1 MIYNMTKSIILVVLN
16 SGEAIMKISYK
27 SDYALKALLELALRY
42 EQDKAR
48 IVPIAEIA
56 KFGDMPKKFL
66 EQILL
71 ALVRGGFVKSKRGSG
86 GGFILAKQPSE
97 ITIGDV
103 LRFVEGPI
111 GPIACVNDSYKDC
124 RDVKGCV
131 FRSVWKEV
139 AGAIS
144 IVIDTLTF
152 EKLILRYKGKEPS
165 TSSNYEYII

>member
-1 MIYNMTKSIILVVLN
+1 MR
-16 SGEAIMKISYK
+16 ISYK
-27 SDYALKALLELALRY
+27 GDYALKAVLELAIRY
-42 EQDKAR
+42 EQDKTR
-48 IVPIAEIA
+48 IIPITEIA

-71 ALVRGGFVKSKRGSG
+71 TLVRGGFVKSKRGSG
-86 GGFILAKQPSE
+86 GGFILAKHPSE
-97 ITIGDV
+97 ITIGQV

-111 GPIACVNDSYKDC
+111 EPIACVNDSYKGC

-131 FRSVWKEV
+131 LRNVWKEV

-152 EKLILRYKGKEPS
+152 EELILRFKEKELN
-165 TSSNYEYII
+165 TSSNYEYVI

>member
-1 MIYNMTKSIILVVLN
+1 
-16 SGEAIMKISYK
+16 MKLSYK
-27 SDYALKALLELALRY
+27 SDYALKALLELAIRY
-42 EQDKAR
+42 EQDKTR
-48 IVPIAEIA
+48 IIPINEIA

-71 ALVRGGFVKSKRGSG
+71 TLVRGGFVKSKRGSG
-86 GGFILAKQPSE
+86 GGFILAKQPGE

-111 GPIACVNDSYKDC
+111 GPIACVNDSYKGC
-124 RDVKGCV
+124 QDVKGCV

-152 EKLILRYKGKEPS
+152 EELILRYKEKELR
-165 TSSNYEYII
+165 TSSNYEYVI

>member
-1 MIYNMTKSIILVVLN
+1 
-16 SGEAIMKISYK
+16 MKISYK

-42 EQDKAR
+42 EQDNTR
-48 IVPIAEIA
+48 IIPITEIA

-71 ALVRGGFVKSKRGSG
+71 TLVRGGFVKSRRGSG
-86 GGFILAKQPSE
+86 GGFILAREPGE
-97 ITIGDV
+97 ITIGEV
-103 LRFVEGPI
+103 LRYVEGPI
-111 GPIACVNDSYKDC
+111 EPIACVNDSYKGC

-131 FRSVWKEV
+131 LRNVWKEV

-152 EKLILRYKGKEPS
+152 HELVLRHREKELS
-165 TSSNYEYII
+165 TSSNYEYVI